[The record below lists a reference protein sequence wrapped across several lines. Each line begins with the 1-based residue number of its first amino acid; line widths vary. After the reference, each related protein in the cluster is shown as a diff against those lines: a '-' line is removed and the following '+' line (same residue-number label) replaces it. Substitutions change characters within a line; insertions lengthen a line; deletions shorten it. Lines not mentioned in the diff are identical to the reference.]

1 MYFKK
6 KLSVL
11 LELKIHTLEHFVDQ
25 QMLQLQPVHDT
36 LLNFKLDHSPPVK
49 KK

>member
-11 LELKIHTLEHFVDQ
+11 LELKIHTDQ

-36 LLNFKLDHSPPVK
+36 LLNFKLDHSPHVK